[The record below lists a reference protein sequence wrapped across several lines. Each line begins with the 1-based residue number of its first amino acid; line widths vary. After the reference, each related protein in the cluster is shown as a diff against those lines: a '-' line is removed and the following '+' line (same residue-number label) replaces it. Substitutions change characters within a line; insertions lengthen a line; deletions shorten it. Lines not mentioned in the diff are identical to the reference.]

1 MADWLRARAF
11 HIGPGHARG
20 SLFMLDGYPG
30 LIPGEAGSVLGNI
43 YQLDDEGGEVL
54 AALDEYEECSA
65 RFPAPHEYERRVII
79 VETPDGPLQAWA
91 WIYAGPVE
99 GREKITSGDFL
110 KPGFSNS

>member
-1 MADWLRARAF
+1 MADWLHARALA
-11 HIGPGHARG
+11 IGPAYTQGD
-20 SLFMLDGYPG
+20 LFMLDGYPG
-30 LIPGEAGSVLGNI
+30 LIPGEAGSVLGYI
-43 YQLDDEGGEVL
+43 YRLDEEGDEVL

-79 VETPDGPLQAWA
+79 VEAPDGPLQAWA

-99 GREKITSGDFL
+99 GCERIASGDFL